1 MNITDLLSPQPIRTA
16 PAEAKN
22 DILKPVPI
30 DMKGAPIHDDE
41 LMRLWES
48 ALEKAGFAMK
58 TSNERSTLTDA
69 ILTPTTYSSFVNEIP
84 VHIKVIGRHM
94 NGSFRCHI
102 GTSKASRPIQSTEL
116 CRQMRLMVVFF
127 RTENV
132 KSQLVSPE
140 FIFFPTWL
148 LHLFRYTQHGST
160 PGRTDV
166 RFLENA
172 NMAKEDHIYRLNHVL
187 NTLFRFNVRSFDPH
201 KMRSAIELAN
211 FLFDQAGLD
220 YRNLPRPLF
229 ANEMPPPAYHHHHH
243 QYMEQPAM
251 YPALLLLLHSA
262 RPTKFKPMCHNC
274 NTKPASRRRLC
285 VACYRYQ
292 LKHNEPRPLRLIV
305 ANRPGPRIHQ
315 HHQHDDASPPPPPP
329 PMGPNGKALPMVFYS
344 PKASASATATGTAAT
359 ARAQKFCA
367 NCNVKETHQWYRNLC
382 GHGNWCETCKSYYLR
397 HTKVRP
403 PELFVKAA
411 KRKVDVRTLV
421 NWKTWSWDDI
431 PAETIERASAAV
443 LSNNNNYSYYT
454 SNNMTSPT
462 TSTASSTYS
471 YPTTPPPASSAVPAN
486 YHHHH
491 HPYYYQ
497 QPLQAPPPPPSQRRQ
512 SFYSSSSYSSSSSSS
527 PSSSASPTP
536 SPCK

>member
-1 MNITDLLSPQPIRTA
+1 MNITDLLSPQIIQAAA
-16 PAEAKN
+16 PEHKH
-22 DILKPVPI
+22 DIIKPVPI
-30 DMKGAPIHDDE
+30 DMKGAAIHDDE
-41 LMRLWES
+41 LMRLWEA
-48 ALEKAGFAMK
+48 ALDKSGFAMK
-58 TSNERSTLTDA
+58 TSSERNTLTDA
-69 ILTPTTYSSFVNEIP
+69 VLSPTTYSSFVNEIP

-102 GTSKASRPIQSTEL
+102 GTSKASRPIQSIEL
-116 CRQMRLMVVFF
+116 CRQMRLLVVFF

-187 NTLFRFNVRSFDPH
+187 NTLFRFNIHSFDPH

-229 ANEMPPPAYHHHHH
+229 ANETPAPSYH
-243 QYMEQPAM
+243 QLMEQPAM
-251 YPALLLLLHSA
+251 YPALLLLLHSP

-315 HHQHDDASPPPPPP
+315 HHHQHDEPVPT
-329 PMGPNGKALPMVFYS
+329 GRALPMVFYS
-344 PKASASATATGTAAT
+344 PKVSAAAAATG
-359 ARAQKFCA
+359 ARTQKFCA

-431 PAETIERASAAV
+431 PAETIEMATAAV
-443 LSNNNNYSYYT
+443 LSNSNNYNYYT
-454 SNNMTSPT
+454 SNMGSPT

-471 YPTTPPPASSAVPAN
+471 YPTTPPPASCTVPAN
-486 YHHHH
+486 Y
-491 HPYYYQ
+491 YYYQ
-497 QPLQAPPPPPSQRRQ
+497 QPSQAQRRP
-512 SFYSSSSYSSSSSSS
+512 SVYSSSSSSS
-527 PSSSASPTP
+527 PTTSTWY
-536 SPCK
+536 

>member
-1 MNITDLLSPQPIRTA
+1 MNITDLLLPQNIQIEKSSPSSSKIIKPI
-16 PAEAKN
+16 
-22 DILKPVPI
+22 PI
-30 DMKGAPIHDDE
+30 DIKGVPVHDDE

-48 ALEKAGFAMK
+48 ALEKSGFSMK
-58 TSNERSTLTDA
+58 IPNERNTLTDA
-69 ILTPTTYSSFVNEIP
+69 VLTPTYYSSFVNDIP
-84 VHIKVIGRHM
+84 VHTKVIGRHM

-102 GTSKASRPIQSTEL
+102 GTSKASRPIQSIEL
-116 CRQMRLMVVFF
+116 CRQMRLLVVFF

-187 NTLFRFNVRSFDPH
+187 NTLFRFNLRSFDPH

-220 YRNLPRPLF
+220 YRNLPRPIF
-229 ANEMPPPAYHHHHH
+229 ANEVPPPSY
-243 QYMEQPAM
+243 QQLSEQPAM
-251 YPALLLLLHSA
+251 YPALLLLLHSP
-262 RPTKFKPMCHNC
+262 RPTKFKPTCHNC

-315 HHQHDDASPPPPPP
+315 NQHQDDSSGSTVAL
-329 PMGPNGKALPMVFYS
+329 NGKSLPMVFYS
-344 PKASASATATGTAAT
+344 PKATT
-359 ARAQKFCA
+359 ARTQKFCA

-421 NWKTWSWDDI
+421 NWKTWSWDEI
-431 PAETIERASAAV
+431 PAETIELATAAV
-443 LSNNNNYSYYT
+443 LSNNNSYINYFT
-454 SNNMTSPT
+454 SNMNSPT
-462 TSTASSTYS
+462 TSTASSSYS
-471 YPTTPPPASSAVPAN
+471 YPTTPPPASTTFQAN
-486 YHHHH
+486 Y
-491 HPYYYQ
+491 YYYQ
-497 QPLQAPPPPPSQRRQ
+497 QYQRRQ
-512 SFYSSSSYSSSSSSS
+512 SLYSSNSSS
-527 PSSSASPTP
+527 PAASTW
-536 SPCK
+536 